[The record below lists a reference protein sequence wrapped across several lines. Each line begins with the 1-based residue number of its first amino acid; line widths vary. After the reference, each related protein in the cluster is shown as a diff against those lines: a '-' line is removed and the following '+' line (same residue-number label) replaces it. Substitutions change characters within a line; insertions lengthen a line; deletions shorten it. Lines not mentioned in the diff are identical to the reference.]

1 MKLTERKKMILINI
15 VCVLALAVI
24 LWPLLVISK
33 YNYPSADDWSYGVNA
48 YRAIQNHEG
57 VFQFLKTVYETV
69 RNDTWEA
76 RFANVALAS
85 LQPGIFGEHCYAI
98 VAYLMIG
105 SIIFS
110 EIYLAAQ
117 CLGKNNRK
125 LIIPVSVPVII
136 LQLLYCP
143 CPEESF
149 YWYTGAVN
157 YTFVYSMSL
166 VLIALFLKLSET
178 MKTGKRLLL
187 TFLAM
192 LLAILVGGDNFATS
206 VSTMCLLLCLQILF
220 LIYRKDAFR
229 RTWVITLLETLSV
242 LKCATSPLTT
252 ARINGNFGGS
262 VANTPI
268 MAILLSF
275 ERTFLNII
283 SWTNLKTLLVLLL
296 ILPFLWKAVRKM
308 QYTFRL
314 PGLFTA
320 LSFGVYASQATATI
334 YVDGTMG
341 GGRQGAILW
350 YFYVLWMAANVMY
363 WCGWIAKRDTI
374 KAQPEDKPDQTAKR
388 GKIDRLA
395 QKYLLRYCTVAG
407 ILLAAAVLFGN
418 VQSTTSYRAYRM
430 WRNGWAQAY
439 GAGWEERLKVLK
451 DDSVKNPVFTP
462 LNYVELLMYTDL
474 QPEGGYTWVNG
485 ACAEYYGKESV
496 TVVAPGQ
503 SQ

>member
-33 YNYPSADDWSYGVNA
+33 YNYPSADDWSYGVNT

-76 RFANVALAS
+76 RFANIALAS

-187 TFLAM
+187 TFLVM

-314 PGLFTA
+314 PVCSQHFPLAYMLPRRRLQSMSTA
-320 LSFGVYASQATATI
+320 PWAAA
-334 YVDGTMG
+334 DR
-341 GGRQGAILW
+341 GRSSGIS
-350 YFYVLWMAANVMY
+350 MC
-363 WCGWIAKRDTI
+363 CGWQRT
-374 KAQPEDKPDQTAKR
+374 
-388 GKIDRLA
+388 
-395 QKYLLRYCTVAG
+395 
-407 ILLAAAVLFGN
+407 
-418 VQSTTSYRAYRM
+418 
-430 WRNGWAQAY
+430 
-439 GAGWEERLKVLK
+439 
-451 DDSVKNPVFTP
+451 
-462 LNYVELLMYTDL
+462 
-474 QPEGGYTWVNG
+474 
-485 ACAEYYGKESV
+485 
-496 TVVAPGQ
+496 
-503 SQ
+503 

>member
-1 MKLTERKKMILINI
+1 MKLSEKWNAKLTERNKLILINI
-15 VCVLALAVI
+15 VCILALAVI
-24 LWPLLVISK
+24 LWPLLVIAK
-33 YNYPSADDWSYGVNA
+33 YDYPSADDWSFGVNM
-48 YRAIQNHEG
+48 YRAMQVGEGLRG
-57 VFQFLKTVYETV
+57 VFHAIYQTLSQ
-69 RNDTWEA
+69 NAWEA
-76 RFANVALAS
+76 RFSILILSA
-85 LQPGIFGEHCYAI
+85 LQPAAFGEHFYRI
-98 VAYLMIG
+98 TPYLMIG
-105 SIIFS
+105 SVVFS
-110 EIYLAAQ
+110 QLLF
-117 CLGKNNRK
+117 LGECIKDPKKENRW
-125 LIIPVSVPVII
+125 LLLPIGIPVAM
-136 LQLLYCP
+136 LQVLYCP

-149 YWYTGAVN
+149 YWYNGSVN
-157 YTFVYSMSL
+157 YTFVYSLSL
-166 VLIALFLKLSET
+166 I
-178 MKTGKRLLL
+178 LL
-187 TFLAM
+187 TLYFEIGIREIGKAKRILFTVLAC
-192 LLAILVGGDNFATS
+192 LLAILIGGNNFATS
-206 VSTMCLLLCLQILF
+206 VSTMCLLLCLQIVF
-220 LIYRKDAFR
+220 LICRKDAFR
-229 RTWVITLLETLSV
+229 RTWLITLLETLSV
-242 LKCATSPLTT
+242 IKCVTSPLTAT
-252 ARINGNFGGS
+252 RLNGNFGGS

-350 YFYVLWMAANVMY
+350 YFYVLWMVANVMY
-363 WCGWIAKRDTI
+363 WCGWIAKCDTI
-374 KAQPEDKPDQTAKR
+374 VKKAEKTE
-388 GKIDRLA
+388 
-395 QKYLLRYCTVAG
+395 KYLLRYCTVTG

>member
-33 YNYPSADDWSYGVNA
+33 YNYPSADDWSYGVNT
-48 YRAIQNHEG
+48 YRAIRNHEG

-76 RFANVALAS
+76 RFANIALAS

-117 CLGKNNRK
+117 CLGKSNRK

-192 LLAILVGGDNFATS
+192 LLAIVVGGDNFATS

-252 ARINGNFGGS
+252 ARLNGNFGGS
-262 VANTPI
+262 TANSPI

-275 ERTFLNII
+275 QRTFLNII
-283 SWTNLKTLLVLLL
+283 SWTDLKILLLLLLL
-296 ILPFLWKAVRKM
+296 IPFLWKAVRKM
-308 QYTFRL
+308 EYSFRL
-314 PGLFTA
+314 PGLFTV
-320 LSFGVYASQATATI
+320 LSFGVYSSQATATI

-350 YFYVLWMAANVMY
+350 YFYVVWMVANVLY
-363 WCGWIAKRDTI
+363 WCGWIAKRALKSEKSE
-374 KAQPEDKPDQTAKR
+374 KADQ
-388 GKIDRLA
+388 LA
-395 QKYLLRYCTVAG
+395 QKYLLRYCIVAG
-407 ILLAAAVLFGN
+407 GILGAVVLLDN
-418 VQSTTSYRAYRM
+418 VQQTTSYRAYRI

-439 GAGWEERLKVLK
+439 GQGWEERIAVLK
-451 DDSVKNPVFTP
+451 DDSVKNPVFHP
-462 LNYVELLMYTDL
+462 LNYVELLMYADL
-474 QPEGGYTWVNG
+474 QPEDGYVWVNG

-496 TVVAPGQ
+496 TVVTGE
-503 SQ
+503 